1 MLALL
6 LGVAL
11 SALAC
16 SDAEG
21 PRHGRFLIADTDAP
35 RADPSR
41 PSSPTTGAEGRSQE
55 PATPESLIGAIYA
68 FDPVTRETTLF
79 AQDPGFRD
87 PQALARLED
96 GSWLVL
102 DFAAP
107 PLAAAKDSPA
117 RGAIFQLDGKTGAT
131 LRRFDSEAFRAP
143 TSLLILG
150 DSKVLLSDRAASPS
164 DDRRGAVFELDLES
178 GTTRLVIA
186 APEFR
191 APSWLAR
198 TDDGTILLLDADA
211 KASPDAPDEGV
222 IFALDVAGG
231 SATPRVFLTSTV
243 SPLGLLPLPTGDVL
257 VFDTNADPK
266 RLGGPLGA
274 VFRVE
279 GQSESAP
286 RTVLVASVLRFRD
299 PVRGCIGGDGKV
311 WFVDANADPEKRG
324 EDIATRG
331 QNLTGPGAI
340 FRLDVSSGGI
350 EFVASPLPFVNPV
363 AIAWDP

>member
-1 MLALL
+1 MLALF
-6 LGVAL
+6 LGLAL

-16 SDAEG
+16 SDAEE

-35 RADPSR
+35 R
-41 PSSPTTGAEGRSQE
+41 TGALARAE
-55 PATPESLIGAIYA
+55 PGAAGTPAKAEDLIGAIYA
-68 FDPVTRETTLF
+68 FDPVTRETALF

-87 PQALARLED
+87 PQALARLDD

-107 PLAAAKDSPA
+107 PLPAAKDSPA

-131 LRRFDSEAFRAP
+131 LRRFDSETFRAP
-143 TSLLILG
+143 TSLLILA
-150 DSKVLLSDRAASPS
+150 DSKVLVSDRAALPS
-164 DDRRGAVFELDLES
+164 VDRRGAVFELDLES
-178 GTTRLVIA
+178 GATRLVIA

-211 KASPDAPDEGV
+211 KATPDAADEGV
-222 IFALDVAGG
+222 IFALDIAKG
-231 SATPRVFLTSTV
+231 SATPRVVLTATV
-243 SPLGLLPLPTGDVL
+243 SPLGLLPLQSGDLL

-279 GQSESAP
+279 GPNESAP
-286 RTVLVASVLRFRD
+286 RTVLVASVPRFRD
-299 PVRGCIGGDGKV
+299 PVRGCFGGDGKV

-324 EDIATRG
+324 EDVAARG

-340 FRLDVSSGGI
+340 FTLDVESGAI